1 MTKICDVCGAEFV
14 PARCHESTQRYCS
27 KTCSRTA
34 DLIRKRKANAEK
46 SSVGKPLK
54 CKICGREFV
63 KKYSVQVYCSDECKS
78 IGFEE
83 NIQKAK
89 QKANA
94 EHVGRDRSRAR
105 RGSQEYTKK
114 CIVCGKTFTTW
125 LPHKKTCSDACK
137 EYNEKERK
145 KERDRGRKR
154 KLTHEEQHAQWIR
167 RRYGSEEAHRQY
179 MEEFERKKRE
189 QIARTRERKEAEK
202 EANHRFGECVVCGN
216 QYETYNPMQKTCCT
230 KCSRKLANARKQN
243 RIPKEQIIDS
253 DITLEALYRRDS
265 GVCYLCGKQC
275 DWDDKDG
282 NKVGPNYPS
291 IDHLIPVARGGLHAW
306 SNVRLAHFK
315 CNVDKSDTLLP
326 NAKKMIPTNA
336 YQFKRYK
343 REPKKRT
350 AQYTQDGHIVAVFS
364 STAEAEKVTGIKQ
377 RGIQKCARGEGKS
390 YGGFV
395 WKYE

>member
-1 MTKICDVCGAEFV
+1 MEIL
-14 PARCHESTQRYCS
+14 
-27 KTCSRTA
+27 KTC
-34 DLIRKRKANAEK
+34 E
-46 SSVGKPLK
+46 
-54 CKICGREFV
+54 ICGSGYLTGNG
-63 KKYSVQVYCSDECKS
+63 KAKYCSDACRKIAARARHDKWLEANPDYLKDYR
-78 IGFEE
+78 
-83 NIQKAK
+83 QKYPDKFK
-89 QKANA
+89 QNPEYAR
-94 EHVGRDRSRAR
+94 ERSRR
-105 RGSQEYTKK
+105 MRGSKEYTRE
-114 CIVCGKTFTTW
+114 CIVCGKVFTTW
-125 LPHKKTCSDACK
+125 LPHKKTCYDVCK
-137 EYNEKERK
+137 KAYGI
-145 KERDRGRKR
+145 ERDKGRKR
-154 KLTHEEQHAQWIR
+154 DSTQKRTPEEEHKRYIVR
-167 RRYGSEEAHRQY
+167 KYGSEDNYQKWLAEQ
-179 MEEFERKKRE
+179 ERLKQE
-189 QIARTRERKEAEK
+189 QIERTRKRKEAEK
-202 EANHRFGECVVCGN
+202 EANHRFGECVVCGS